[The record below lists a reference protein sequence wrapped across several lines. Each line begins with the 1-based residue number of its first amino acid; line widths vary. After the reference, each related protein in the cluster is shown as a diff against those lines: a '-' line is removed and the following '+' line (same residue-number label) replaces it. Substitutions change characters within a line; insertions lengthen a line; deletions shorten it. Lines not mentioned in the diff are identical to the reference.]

1 MIKVLET
8 PHYFFQNTS
17 RLECEYLKYLNI
29 RIFVLSW
36 RVLKQI
42 LKQFVFHVTSIFCKL
57 LTIKILQRM
66 FKRKTK
72 RVAFPITNN
81 YYLKNSKDKKF
92 WSEFLWDI
100 SMLIYIVM
108 LNKYHLVTICKYFTI
123 ILLFSCK

>member
-8 PHYFFQNTS
+8 PHHFFQNTS

-81 YYLKNSKDKKF
+81 YYLKNSKDKK
-92 WSEFLWDI
+92 I
-100 SMLIYIVM
+100 LIRI
-108 LNKYHLVTICKYFTI
+108 LVRYLYAHIYCYAEQVSSSHYMQVFHNYTFV
-123 ILLFSCK
+123 LV